1 MDTLTIPGRIE
12 TYLDGL
18 LPVKLLVWLRGLA
31 RSRDK
36 LKPLYLNYYS
46 TYGHENWQDGHL
58 F

>member
-1 MDTLTIPGRIE
+1 MDTVTKPGRIV

-36 LKPLYLNYYS
+36 LKP
-46 TYGHENWQDGHL
+46 
-58 F
+58 